1 MNIMQ
6 DHLGWLHGEGK
17 NLSNELKDVRIWP
30 NRYLRQV
37 ILNDI
42 IARARP

>member
-1 MNIMQ
+1 MQ
-6 DHLGWLHGEGK
+6 AHLDWVHGEGK
-17 NLSNELKDVRIWP
+17 HLSNELKEVTIWP